1 MLGENIH
8 QKEKRRFSI
17 LGKLIFFFGLLILI
31 GGFTMGA
38 SALFIAKKAL
48 MEKIEKALIMKATDT
63 AEIIDGRIN
72 NFLQLLEGLARI
84 PALRDSKLTF
94 YEKVKALQKDAER
107 NKTIEYFGIS
117 DKNGIRYSIDG
128 SSFFVGDREWYK
140 EAIAGRNF
148 ISEPIG
154 NRKTGHLEIILSVPI
169 YDDEQNILGVFSA
182 GVNGLALSDLID
194 DIVIGETGGC
204 YIIGASGTTIADKD
218 RQIVE
223 DQENSIKSAE
233 SEPEL
238 KSIADFE
245 QKVLSSSGAGL
256 GKFTYEGEKEI
267 AAYSPMKTTKW
278 KIIVSAPVGELTR
291 SLKLLKITVRLIGIT
306 ILIVSIILTAVI
318 ALTIVKPIISA
329 VKALKNI
336 ADGDGD
342 LTVRLPIK
350 RNDEI
355 TDLSKYFN
363 RTIEKI
369 GNSIKTVGS
378 GTQEMEQIGNELASN
393 MTETASAIHQIST
406 NIEGVKQQALTQA
419 ASVTE
424 TSATIEQIIKTITQ
438 LNGMIESQAVSV
450 AESSSAIEQMVGN
463 ISSITQTL
471 IKTDEAIKNL
481 AGATAEGKETL
492 SVSNTVTQKI
502 SEESGGLLEASSVI
516 QHIASQ
522 TNLLAMNAAIEA
534 AHAGEAGKGF
544 AVVADEIRKLAEE
557 SSSQGKTITSTLKIL
572 SKEIENLSSSSKL
585 AEEKFDSIFA
595 LSEQVKKMSETLML
609 AMKEQENGGRE
620 ILTAIHDINLITSRV
635 NDGSAEMLEGG
646 KNIAVEMQKLDDL
659 TRVITASM
667 NEMAAGAFQINEAT
681 QEVNSI
687 SQKNKENISSLVTE
701 VEKFKI

>member
-1 MLGENIH
+1 MLGGKIH
-8 QKEKRRFSI
+8 QKERRRFSI
-17 LGKLIFFFGLLILI
+17 LGKLIFFFGLLILV

-38 SALFIAKKAL
+38 AALFVAKNAL
-48 MEKIEKALIMKATDT
+48 TGKIEGALIMKAKDT
-63 AEIIDGRIN
+63 AEIVDGRVN
-72 NFLQLLEGLARI
+72 SFLQLMEGLARI
-84 PALRDSKLTF
+84 PALRDYKLDF
-94 YEKVKALQKDAER
+94 SEKAVALQKDAKR
-107 NKTIEYFGIS
+107 NKMIEYFGIS
-117 DKNGIRYSIDG
+117 DRHGMRYSADG
-128 SSFFVGDREWYK
+128 TSFFVGDREWYN
-140 EAIAGRNF
+140 EAIEGRNF
-148 ISEPIG
+148 ISEPMA
-154 NRKTGHLEIILSVPI
+154 NRKTGRLQIILSVPI

-182 GVNGLALSDLID
+182 GINGLVLSDLVD

-204 YIIGASGTTIADKD
+204 YIIGAAGTTIADKD
-218 RQIVE
+218 RELVE
-223 DQENSIKSAE
+223 NQENSIQRAV

-245 QKVLSSSGAGL
+245 QKVLTSSEAGL
-256 GKFTYEGEKEI
+256 DRFVYEGEEEI
-267 AAYSPMKTTKW
+267 AAYSPMRTTNW
-278 KIIVSAPVGELTR
+278 KVIVSAPVNELMR
-291 SLKLLKITVRLIGIT
+291 SLQLLKITMRLIGIT

-318 ALTIVKPIISA
+318 ALTIVRPITSA

-393 MTETASAIHQIST
+393 MTETVSAIHQIST
-406 NIEGVKQQALTQA
+406 NIEGVKQQAFTQA
-419 ASVTE
+419 ASDTE

-481 AGATAEGKETL
+481 AEATAEGKETL
-492 SVSNTVTQKI
+492 SASNTVTQKI

-572 SKEIENLSSSSKL
+572 SKEIENLSTSSKL

-595 LSEQVKKMSETLML
+595 LSEQVKQMSETLML

-620 ILTAIHDINLITSRV
+620 VLTAIHDINLITSRV

-701 VEKFKI
+701 VEKFKV

>member
-1 MLGENIH
+1 M
-8 QKEKRRFSI
+8 
-17 LGKLIFFFGLLILI
+17 
-31 GGFTMGA
+31 
-38 SALFIAKKAL
+38 
-48 MEKIEKALIMKATDT
+48 
-63 AEIIDGRIN
+63 
-72 NFLQLLEGLARI
+72 
-84 PALRDSKLTF
+84 
-94 YEKVKALQKDAER
+94 
-107 NKTIEYFGIS
+107 
-117 DKNGIRYSIDG
+117 
-128 SSFFVGDREWYK
+128 
-140 EAIAGRNF
+140 
-148 ISEPIG
+148 
-154 NRKTGHLEIILSVPI
+154 
-169 YDDEQNILGVFSA
+169 FSA
-182 GVNGLALSDLID
+182 TVSGLSLNDIID

-204 YIIGASGTTIADKD
+204 YIIDASGTTIADKD
-218 RQIVE
+218 IELVKK
-223 DQENSIKSAE
+223 QENSIKSAI
-233 SEPEL
+233 SDPEL

-245 QKVLSSSGAGL
+245 QKVLESSEPGLAGFVYNGL
-256 GKFTYEGEKEI
+256 KEI
-267 AAYSPMKTTKW
+267 GAYSPMKTKNW
-278 KIIVSAPVGELTR
+278 KVIISAPVNELTG
-291 SLKLLKITVRLIGIT
+291 SLRPLKITIRIIGIS
-306 ILIVSIILTAVI
+306 ILIISIILTAII
-318 ALTIVKPIISA
+318 ALSIVRPITST
-329 VKALKNI
+329 VQALKNI

-342 LTVRLPIK
+342 LRVRLPIK

-355 TDLSKYFN
+355 ADLSKYFN
-363 RTIEKI
+363 KTIEKI

-424 TSATIEQIIKTITQ
+424 TSATIEQIIKTIAQ
-438 LNGMIESQAVSV
+438 LNGMIESQAASV

-471 IKTDEAIKNL
+471 TRTDDAIKNL

-492 SVSNTVTQKI
+492 SLSNTVTQKI

-620 ILTAIHDINLITSRV
+620 VLTAIHNINLITSQV

-681 QEVNSI
+681 QEVNII
-687 SQKNKENISSLVTE
+687 SQKNKENIGNLVSE
-701 VEKFKI
+701 VERFKV

>member
-1 MLGENIH
+1 MLGGKIH
-8 QKEKRRFSI
+8 QKERRRFSI

-291 SLKLLKITVRLIGIT
+291 SLKLLKITMRLIGIT

-687 SQKNKENISSLVTE
+687 SQKNKENIISLVTE

>member
-1 MLGENIH
+1 
-8 QKEKRRFSI
+8 
-17 LGKLIFFFGLLILI
+17 
-31 GGFTMGA
+31 
-38 SALFIAKKAL
+38 
-48 MEKIEKALIMKATDT
+48 
-63 AEIIDGRIN
+63 
-72 NFLQLLEGLARI
+72 
-84 PALRDSKLTF
+84 
-94 YEKVKALQKDAER
+94 
-107 NKTIEYFGIS
+107 
-117 DKNGIRYSIDG
+117 
-128 SSFFVGDREWYK
+128 
-140 EAIAGRNF
+140 
-148 ISEPIG
+148 
-154 NRKTGHLEIILSVPI
+154 
-169 YDDEQNILGVFSA
+169 
-182 GVNGLALSDLID
+182 
-194 DIVIGETGGC
+194 
-204 YIIGASGTTIADKD
+204 
-218 RQIVE
+218 
-223 DQENSIKSAE
+223 
-233 SEPEL
+233 
-238 KSIADFE
+238 
-245 QKVLSSSGAGL
+245 
-256 GKFTYEGEKEI
+256 
-267 AAYSPMKTTKW
+267 MKTKNW
-278 KIIVSAPVGELTR
+278 KVIISAPVNELTG
-291 SLKLLKITVRLIGIT
+291 SLRPLKITIRIIGVT
-306 ILIVSIILTAVI
+306 ILIISIILTAII
-318 ALTIVKPIISA
+318 ALTIVKPITST
-329 VKALKNI
+329 VQALKNI

-342 LTVRLPIK
+342 LRVRLPIK

-363 RTIEKI
+363 KTIEKI

-378 GTQEMEQIGNELASN
+378 ESQEMEHIGNELASN

-424 TSATIEQIIKTITQ
+424 TSATIEQIIKTIAQ
-438 LNGMIESQAVSV
+438 LNGMIESQAASV

-471 IKTDEAIKNL
+471 ARTDDAIKNL

-492 SVSNTVTQKI
+492 SLSNTVTQKI

-620 ILTAIHDINLITSRV
+620 VLTAIHNINLITSQV
-635 NDGSAEMLEGG
+635 NDGSAEMLAGG

-667 NEMAAGAFQINEAT
+667 NEMATGALQINEAT
-681 QEVNSI
+681 QEVNII
-687 SQKNKENISSLVTE
+687 SQKNKENIGNLVNE
-701 VEKFKI
+701 VERFRV

>member
-1 MLGENIH
+1 MVGEKNY
-8 QKEKRRFSI
+8 QKEGRRFSI
-17 LGKLIFFFGLLILI
+17 LGKLLFFFGTLILI

-38 SALFIAKKAL
+38 SALFVARNAL
-48 MEKIEKALIMKATDT
+48 LGEIEEALIMKAKDT
-63 AEIIDGRIN
+63 AEIVDGRAN
-72 NFLQLLEGLARI
+72 ALLYFLEGLARI

-94 YEKVKALQKDAER
+94 YEKVMALQKDAER

-117 DKNGIRYSIDG
+117 DKNGMIHYADETSI
-128 SSFFVGDREWYK
+128 FVGDRDWYK
-140 EAIAGRNF
+140 EAIKGKNF
-148 ISEPIG
+148 ISEPLIS
-154 NRKTGHLEIILSVPI
+154 RTTGELQIIFSVPI
-169 YDDEQNILGVFSA
+169 YDDEHNILGVFSA
-182 GVNGLALSDLID
+182 TVSGLSLNDIID

-204 YIIGASGTTIADKD
+204 YIIDASGTTIADKD
-218 RQIVE
+218 IELVKK
-223 DQENSIKSAE
+223 QENSIKSAI
-233 SEPEL
+233 SDPEL

-245 QKVLSSSGAGL
+245 QKVLESSEPGLAGFVYNGL
-256 GKFTYEGEKEI
+256 KEI
-267 AAYSPMKTTKW
+267 GAYSPMKTKNW
-278 KIIVSAPVGELTR
+278 KVIISAPVNELTG
-291 SLKLLKITVRLIGIT
+291 SLRPLKITIRIIGIS
-306 ILIVSIILTAVI
+306 ILIISIILTAII
-318 ALTIVKPIISA
+318 ALSIVRPITST
-329 VKALKNI
+329 VQALKNI

-342 LTVRLPIK
+342 LRVRLPIK

-355 TDLSKYFN
+355 ADLSKYFN
-363 RTIEKI
+363 KTIEKI

-424 TSATIEQIIKTITQ
+424 TSATIEQIIKTIAQ
-438 LNGMIESQAVSV
+438 LNGMIESQAASV
-450 AESSSAIEQMVGN
+450 AQSSSAIEQMVGN

-471 IKTDEAIKNL
+471 TRTDDAIKNL

-492 SVSNTVTQKI
+492 SLSNTVTQKI

-534 AHAGEAGKGF
+534 AHAGKGF

-620 ILTAIHDINLITSRV
+620 VLTAIHNINLITSQV

-681 QEVNSI
+681 QEVNII
-687 SQKNKENISSLVTE
+687 SQKNKENIGNLVSE
-701 VEKFKI
+701 VERFKV

>member
-1 MLGENIH
+1 
-8 QKEKRRFSI
+8 
-17 LGKLIFFFGLLILI
+17 
-31 GGFTMGA
+31 MGQ
-38 SALFIAKKAL
+38 
-48 MEKIEKALIMKATDT
+48 IEEALIMKAKDT
-63 AEIIDGRIN
+63 AEIVDGRAN
-72 NFLQLLEGLARI
+72 ALLYFLEGLARM
-84 PALRDSKLTF
+84 PALRDSSLTF
-94 YEKVKALQKDAER
+94 FEKVRALQKDAER
-107 NKTIEYFGIS
+107 NKTIEYFGVS
-117 DKNGIRYSIDG
+117 DKNGIRYSSDG
-128 SSFFVGDREWYK
+128 TSIFVGDRDWYK
-140 EAIAGRNF
+140 EAIKGRNF
-148 ISEPIG
+148 ISEPLIS
-154 NRKTGHLEIILSVPI
+154 RTTGELQIIFSVPI
-169 YDDEQNILGVFSA
+169 YDDEHNILGVFSA
-182 GVNGLALSDLID
+182 VVNGLDLNNLID

-204 YIIGASGTTIADKD
+204 YIIDASGTTIADKD
-218 RQIVE
+218 IELVKN
-223 DQENSIKSAE
+223 QENSIKKAVSD
-233 SEPEL
+233 PEL

-245 QKVLSSSGAGL
+245 QKVLASSEAGL
-256 GKFTYEGEKEI
+256 ARFVYEGQKEI
-267 AAYSPMKTTKW
+267 AAYSPMKTKNW
-278 KIIVSAPVGELTR
+278 KVIISAPVHELTG
-291 SLKLLKITVRLIGIT
+291 SLRPLKITIRIIGIT
-306 ILIVSIILTAVI
+306 ILIISIILTAII
-318 ALTIVKPIISA
+318 ALTIVKPITST
-329 VKALKNI
+329 VQALKNI

-342 LTVRLPIK
+342 LRVRLPIK

-363 RTIEKI
+363 KTIEKI

-378 GTQEMEQIGNELASN
+378 ESQEMEHIGNELASN

-424 TSATIEQIIKTITQ
+424 TSATIEQIIKTIAQ
-438 LNGMIESQAVSV
+438 LNGMIESQAASV

-471 IKTDEAIKNL
+471 ARTDYAIKNL

-492 SVSNTVTQKI
+492 SLSNTVTQKI

-620 ILTAIHDINLITSRV
+620 VLTAIHNINLITSQV

-667 NEMAAGAFQINEAT
+667 NEMAAGALQINEAT
-681 QEVNSI
+681 QEVNII
-687 SQKNKENISSLVTE
+687 SQKNKENIGNLVNE
-701 VEKFKI
+701 VERFKV

>member
-1 MLGENIH
+1 MVGEKNY
-8 QKEKRRFSI
+8 QKEGRRFSI
-17 LGKLIFFFGLLILI
+17 LGKLLFFFGTLILI

-38 SALFIAKKAL
+38 SALFVARNAL
-48 MEKIEKALIMKATDT
+48 LGEIEEALIMKAKDT
-63 AEIIDGRIN
+63 AEIVDGRAN
-72 NFLQLLEGLARI
+72 ALLYFLEGLARI

-94 YEKVKALQKDAER
+94 YEKVMALQKDAAR
-107 NKTIEYFGIS
+107 NNTIEYFGIS
-117 DKNGIRYSIDG
+117 DKNGTIYYADGTSI
-128 SSFFVGDREWYK
+128 FVGDRDWYI
-140 EAIAGRNF
+140 EAIKGKNF
-148 ISEPIG
+148 ISEPLIS
-154 NRKTGHLEIILSVPI
+154 RTTGELKIIFSVPI
-169 YDDEQNILGVFSA
+169 YDDEHNILGVFSA
-182 GVNGLALSDLID
+182 AVNGLDLNNLID

-204 YIIGASGTTIADKD
+204 YIIDASGTTIADKD
-218 RQIVE
+218 IELVKR
-223 DQENSIKSAE
+223 QENSIKSAI
-233 SEPEL
+233 SDPEL

-245 QKVLSSSGAGL
+245 QKVLASSEPGL
-256 GKFTYEGEKEI
+256 ARFVYNGLKEI
-267 AAYSPMKTTKW
+267 GAYSPMKTKNW
-278 KIIVSAPVGELTR
+278 KVIISAPVNELTG
-291 SLKLLKITVRLIGIT
+291 SLRPLKITIRIIGIS
-306 ILIVSIILTAVI
+306 ILIISIILTAII
-318 ALTIVKPIISA
+318 ALSIVRPITST
-329 VKALKNI
+329 VQALKNI

-342 LTVRLPIK
+342 LRVRLPIK

-355 TDLSKYFN
+355 ADLSKYFN
-363 RTIEKI
+363 KTIEKI

-424 TSATIEQIIKTITQ
+424 TSATIEQIIKTIAQ
-438 LNGMIESQAVSV
+438 LNGMIESQAASV

-471 IKTDEAIKNL
+471 ARTDDAIKNL

-492 SVSNTVTQKI
+492 SLSNTVTQKI

-620 ILTAIHDINLITSRV
+620 VLTAIHNINLITSQV

-681 QEVNSI
+681 QEVNII
-687 SQKNKENISSLVTE
+687 SQKNKENIGSLVSE
-701 VEKFKI
+701 VERFKV

>member
-1 MLGENIH
+1 M
-8 QKEKRRFSI
+8 
-17 LGKLIFFFGLLILI
+17 
-31 GGFTMGA
+31 
-38 SALFIAKKAL
+38 
-48 MEKIEKALIMKATDT
+48 
-63 AEIIDGRIN
+63 
-72 NFLQLLEGLARI
+72 
-84 PALRDSKLTF
+84 
-94 YEKVKALQKDAER
+94 
-107 NKTIEYFGIS
+107 
-117 DKNGIRYSIDG
+117 
-128 SSFFVGDREWYK
+128 
-140 EAIAGRNF
+140 
-148 ISEPIG
+148 
-154 NRKTGHLEIILSVPI
+154 PI
-169 YDDEQNILGVFSA
+169 YDDEHNILGVFSA
-182 GVNGLALSDLID
+182 SVNGLALNDLID

-204 YIIGASGTTIADKD
+204 YIIDASGTTIADKD
-218 RQIVE
+218 IELVKR
-223 DQENSIKSAE
+223 QENSIKKAISD
-233 SEPEL
+233 PEL

-245 QKVLSSSGAGL
+245 QKVLASSEAGL
-256 GKFTYEGEKEI
+256 ARFAYEGQQEI
-267 AAYSPMKTTKW
+267 AAYSPMKTKNW
-278 KIIVSAPVGELTR
+278 KVIISAPVNELTG
-291 SLKLLKITVRLIGIT
+291 SLRPLKITIRIIGVT
-306 ILIVSIILTAVI
+306 ILIISIILTAII
-318 ALTIVKPIISA
+318 ALTIVKPITST
-329 VKALKNI
+329 VQALKNI

-342 LTVRLPIK
+342 LRVRLPIK

-363 RTIEKI
+363 KTIEKI

-378 GTQEMEQIGNELASN
+378 ETQEMKQIGNELASN

-424 TSATIEQIIKTITQ
+424 TSATIEQIIKTIAQ
-438 LNGMIESQAVSV
+438 LNGMIESQATSV

-471 IKTDEAIKNL
+471 ARTDDAIKNL

-492 SVSNTVTQKI
+492 SLSNTVTQKI

-620 ILTAIHDINLITSRV
+620 VLTAIHNINLITSQV
-635 NDGSAEMLEGG
+635 NDGSAEMLAGG

-667 NEMAAGAFQINEAT
+667 NEMAAGALQINEAT
-681 QEVNSI
+681 QEVNII
-687 SQKNKENISSLVTE
+687 SQKNKENIGNLVNE
-701 VEKFKI
+701 VERFKV

>member
-1 MLGENIH
+1 MIGEKNY

-17 LGKLIFFFGLLILI
+17 LRKLVFFFGMLILI
-31 GGFTMGA
+31 AGFTMGA

-48 MEKIEKALIMKATDT
+48 LEKIEEALIMKAKDT
-63 AEIIDGRIN
+63 AEIVDGRIN
-72 NFLQLLEGLARI
+72 SFLQFLEGLARI
-84 PALRDSKLTF
+84 PILRDSELTF
-94 YEKVKALQKDAER
+94 SEKVIALQKDAER
-107 NKTIEYFGIS
+107 NNTIEYFGIS
-117 DKNGIRYSIDG
+117 DKNGMRYSVDG
-128 SSFFVGDREWYK
+128 SSFFIGDKDWYK
-140 EAIAGRNF
+140 AAIGGKNF
-148 ISEPIG
+148 ISEPIA
-154 NRKTGHLEIILSVPI
+154 NPKTDGLQIILSVPI

-182 GVNGLALSDLID
+182 AVNGLALTDLID
-194 DIVIGETGGC
+194 DITIGETGGC
-204 YIIGASGTTIADKD
+204 YIIGASGRTIADKD
-218 RQIVE
+218 IELVKN
-223 DQENSIKSAE
+223 QENSIKNAISD
-233 SEPEL
+233 PKL

-245 QKVLSSSGAGL
+245 QKVLASSETGL
-256 GKFTYEGEKEI
+256 DRFVYEGEEEI
-267 AAYSPMKTTKW
+267 AAYSPMKTTNW
-278 KIIVSAPVGELTR
+278 KVILSAPINELTD
-291 SLKLLKITVRLIGIT
+291 SLRLLKITMRIIGVI

-318 ALTIVKPIISA
+318 ALTIVNPIRST
-329 VKALKNI
+329 VQALKNI

-342 LTVRLPIK
+342 LRVRLPIK

-355 TDLSKYFN
+355 ADLSKYFN

-369 GNSIKTVGS
+369 GNSIKMVGS
-378 GTQEMEQIGNELASN
+378 GTQEMEQIGNELATN

-419 ASVTE
+419 ASVTQ

-438 LNGMIESQAVSV
+438 LNRMIESQAASV
-450 AESSSAIEQMVGN
+450 AESSSTIEQMVGN
-463 ISSITQTL
+463 INSITQTL
-471 IKTDEAIKNL
+471 AKTDDAIKNL

-492 SVSNTVTQKI
+492 SLSNTVTQKI

-620 ILTAIHDINLITSRV
+620 VLTAIHNINLITSQV
-635 NDGSAEMLEGG
+635 NDGSAEMLTGG
-646 KNIAVEMQKLDDL
+646 KNVADEMQKLDGL

-667 NEMAAGAFQINEAT
+667 NEMSAGALQINEAT
-681 QEVNSI
+681 QEVNI
-687 SQKNKENISSLVTE
+687 ITQKNKENIGNLVNE
-701 VEKFKI
+701 VEKFRV

>member
-1 MLGENIH
+1 M
-8 QKEKRRFSI
+8 
-17 LGKLIFFFGLLILI
+17 
-31 GGFTMGA
+31 
-38 SALFIAKKAL
+38 
-48 MEKIEKALIMKATDT
+48 
-63 AEIIDGRIN
+63 
-72 NFLQLLEGLARI
+72 
-84 PALRDSKLTF
+84 
-94 YEKVKALQKDAER
+94 
-107 NKTIEYFGIS
+107 
-117 DKNGIRYSIDG
+117 
-128 SSFFVGDREWYK
+128 
-140 EAIAGRNF
+140 
-148 ISEPIG
+148 
-154 NRKTGHLEIILSVPI
+154 PI
-169 YDDEQNILGVFSA
+169 YDDEHNILGVFSA
-182 GVNGLALSDLID
+182 GVNGLALNDLID

-204 YIIGASGTTIADKD
+204 YIIDASGTTIADKD
-218 RQIVE
+218 IELVKR
-223 DQENSIKSAE
+223 QENSIKKAISD
-233 SEPEL
+233 PEL

-245 QKVLSSSGAGL
+245 QKVLASSEAGL
-256 GKFTYEGEKEI
+256 ARFVYEGQQEI
-267 AAYSPMKTTKW
+267 AAYSPMKTKNW
-278 KIIVSAPVGELTR
+278 KVIISAPVNELTG
-291 SLKLLKITVRLIGIT
+291 SLRPLKITIRIIGVT
-306 ILIVSIILTAVI
+306 ILIISIILTAII
-318 ALTIVKPIISA
+318 ALTIVKPITST
-329 VKALKNI
+329 VQALKNI

-342 LTVRLPIK
+342 LRVRLPIK

-363 RTIEKI
+363 KTIEKI

-378 GTQEMEQIGNELASN
+378 ETQEMKQIGNELASN

-424 TSATIEQIIKTITQ
+424 TSATIEQIIKTIAQ
-438 LNGMIESQAVSV
+438 LNGMIESQAASV

-471 IKTDEAIKNL
+471 ARTDDAIKNL

-492 SVSNTVTQKI
+492 SLSNTVTQKI

-620 ILTAIHDINLITSRV
+620 VLTAIHNINLITSQV
-635 NDGSAEMLEGG
+635 NDGSAEMLAGG

-681 QEVNSI
+681 QEVNII
-687 SQKNKENISSLVTE
+687 SQKNKENIGNLVNE
-701 VEKFKI
+701 VERFKV

>member
-1 MLGENIH
+1 MIGEKNY

-17 LGKLIFFFGLLILI
+17 LRKLVFFFGMLILI
-31 GGFTMGA
+31 AGFTMGA

-48 MEKIEKALIMKATDT
+48 LEKIEEALIMKAKDT
-63 AEIIDGRIN
+63 AEIVDGRIN
-72 NFLQLLEGLARI
+72 SFLQFLEGLARI
-84 PALRDSKLTF
+84 PILRDSELTF
-94 YEKVKALQKDAER
+94 SEKVIALQKDAER
-107 NKTIEYFGIS
+107 NNTIEYFGIS
-117 DKNGIRYSIDG
+117 DKNGMRYSVDG
-128 SSFFVGDREWYK
+128 SSFFIGDKDWYK
-140 EAIAGRNF
+140 AAIGGKNF
-148 ISEPIG
+148 ISEPIA
-154 NRKTGHLEIILSVPI
+154 NPKTDGLQIILSVPI

-182 GVNGLALSDLID
+182 AVNGLALTDLID
-194 DIVIGETGGC
+194 DITIGETGGC
-204 YIIGASGTTIADKD
+204 YIIGASGRTIADKD
-218 RQIVE
+218 IELVKN
-223 DQENSIKSAE
+223 QENSIKNAISD
-233 SEPEL
+233 PKL

-245 QKVLSSSGAGL
+245 QKVLASSETGL
-256 GKFTYEGEKEI
+256 DRFVYEGEEEI
-267 AAYSPMKTTKW
+267 AAYSPMKTTNW
-278 KIIVSAPVGELTR
+278 KVILSAPINELTD
-291 SLKLLKITVRLIGIT
+291 SLRLLKITMRIIGVI

-318 ALTIVKPIISA
+318 ALTIVNPIRST
-329 VKALKNI
+329 VQALKNI

-342 LTVRLPIK
+342 LRVRLPIK

-355 TDLSKYFN
+355 ADLSKYFN

-369 GNSIKTVGS
+369 GNSIKMVGS
-378 GTQEMEQIGNELASN
+378 GTQEMEQIGNELATN

-419 ASVTE
+419 ASVTQ

-438 LNGMIESQAVSV
+438 LNGMIESQAASV
-450 AESSSAIEQMVGN
+450 AESSSTIEQMVGN
-463 ISSITQTL
+463 INSITQTL
-471 IKTDEAIKNL
+471 AKTDDAIKNL

-492 SVSNTVTQKI
+492 LLSNTVTQKI

-544 AVVADEIRKLAEE
+544 SVVADEIRKLAEE

-595 LSEQVKKMSETLML
+595 LSEQVKKMSESLML

-620 ILTAIHDINLITSRV
+620 VLTAIHNINLITSQV

-667 NEMAAGAFQINEAT
+667 NEMAAGALQINEAT
-681 QEVNSI
+681 QEVNII
-687 SQKNKENISSLVTE
+687 SQKNKENIGNLVNE
-701 VEKFKI
+701 VERFKV

>member
-492 SVSNTVTQKI
+492 SASNTVTQKI

-572 SKEIENLSSSSKL
+572 SKEIENLSTSSKL

-595 LSEQVKKMSETLML
+595 LSEQVKQMSETLML

-620 ILTAIHDINLITSRV
+620 VLTAIHDINLITSRV

-687 SQKNKENISSLVTE
+687 SQKIK
-701 VEKFKI
+701 KI

>member
-1 MLGENIH
+1 MVGEKNY
-8 QKEKRRFSI
+8 QKEGRRFSI
-17 LGKLIFFFGLLILI
+17 LRKLVFFFGGLILI

-38 SALFIAKKAL
+38 SALFVAKKAL
-48 MEKIEKALIMKATDT
+48 MEKIEETLIMKVKDT
-63 AEIIDGRIN
+63 AEIVDGRIN
-72 NFLQLLEGLARI
+72 SFLQFLEGLARI
-84 PALRDSKLTF
+84 PILRDSELTF
-94 YEKVKALQKDAER
+94 SEKVIALQKDAER

-117 DKNGIRYSIDG
+117 DKDGMRYSADG
-128 SSFFVGDREWYK
+128 SSFFIGDKDWYK
-140 EAIAGRNF
+140 AAIEGKNF
-148 ISEPIG
+148 ISEPIA
-154 NRKTGHLEIILSVPI
+154 NPKTDGLQIILSVPI

-182 GVNGLALSDLID
+182 AINGLALTDLID
-194 DIVIGETGGC
+194 DITIGETGGC
-204 YIIGASGTTIADKD
+204 YIIGASGRTIADKD
-218 RQIVE
+218 IELVKN
-223 DQENSIKSAE
+223 QENSIKNAISD
-233 SEPEL
+233 PKL

-245 QKVLSSSGAGL
+245 QKVLMSSETGL
-256 GKFTYEGEKEI
+256 DRFVYEGEEEI
-267 AAYSPMKTTKW
+267 AAYSPMKTTNW
-278 KIIVSAPVGELTR
+278 KVILSAPINELTD
-291 SLKLLKITVRLIGIT
+291 SLRLLKITMRIIGVI

-318 ALTIVKPIISA
+318 ALTIVNPIRST
-329 VKALKNI
+329 VQALKNI

-342 LTVRLPIK
+342 LRVRLPIK

-355 TDLSKYFN
+355 ADLSKYFN

-369 GNSIKTVGS
+369 GNSIKMVGS
-378 GTQEMEQIGNELASN
+378 GTQEMEQIGNELATN

-419 ASVTE
+419 ASVTQ

-438 LNGMIESQAVSV
+438 LNGMIESQAASV
-450 AESSSAIEQMVGN
+450 AESSSTIEQMVGN
-463 ISSITQTL
+463 INSITQTL
-471 IKTDEAIKNL
+471 AKTDDAIKNL

-492 SVSNTVTQKI
+492 SLSNTVTQKI

-620 ILTAIHDINLITSRV
+620 VLTAIHNINLITSQV

-681 QEVNSI
+681 QEVNII
-687 SQKNKENISSLVTE
+687 SQKNKENIGNLVNE
-701 VEKFKI
+701 VERFKV

>member
-1 MLGENIH
+1 MIGEKNY

-17 LGKLIFFFGLLILI
+17 LRKLVFFFGMLILI
-31 GGFTMGA
+31 AGFTMGA

-48 MEKIEKALIMKATDT
+48 LEKIEEALIMKAKDT
-63 AEIIDGRIN
+63 AEIVDGRIN
-72 NFLQLLEGLARI
+72 SFLQFLEGLARI
-84 PALRDSKLTF
+84 PILRDSELTF
-94 YEKVKALQKDAER
+94 SEKVIALQKDAER
-107 NKTIEYFGIS
+107 NNTIEYFGIS
-117 DKNGIRYSIDG
+117 DKNGMRYSVDG
-128 SSFFVGDREWYK
+128 SSFFIGDKDWYK
-140 EAIAGRNF
+140 AAIGGKNF
-148 ISEPIG
+148 ISEPIA
-154 NRKTGHLEIILSVPI
+154 NPKTDGLQIILSVPI

-182 GVNGLALSDLID
+182 AVNGLALTDLID
-194 DIVIGETGGC
+194 DITIGETGGC
-204 YIIGASGTTIADKD
+204 YIIGASGRTIADKD
-218 RQIVE
+218 IELVKN
-223 DQENSIKSAE
+223 QENSIKNAISD
-233 SEPEL
+233 PKL

-245 QKVLSSSGAGL
+245 QKVLASSETGL
-256 GKFTYEGEKEI
+256 DRFVYEGEEEI
-267 AAYSPMKTTKW
+267 AAYSPMKTTNW
-278 KIIVSAPVGELTR
+278 KVILSAPINELTD
-291 SLKLLKITVRLIGIT
+291 SLRLLKITMRIIGVI

-318 ALTIVKPIISA
+318 ALTIVNPIRST
-329 VKALKNI
+329 VQALKNI

-342 LTVRLPIK
+342 LRVRLPIK

-355 TDLSKYFN
+355 ADLSKYFN

-369 GNSIKTVGS
+369 GNSIKMVGS
-378 GTQEMEQIGNELASN
+378 GTQEMEQIGNELATN

-419 ASVTE
+419 ASVTQ

-438 LNGMIESQAVSV
+438 LNRMIESQAASV
-450 AESSSAIEQMVGN
+450 AESSSTIEQMVGN
-463 ISSITQTL
+463 INSITQTL
-471 IKTDEAIKNL
+471 AKTDDAIKNL

-492 SVSNTVTQKI
+492 SLSNTVTQKI

-595 LSEQVKKMSETLML
+595 LSEHVKKMSETLML

-620 ILTAIHDINLITSRV
+620 VLTAIHNINLITSQV
-635 NDGSAEMLEGG
+635 NDGSAEMLTGG
-646 KNIAVEMQKLDDL
+646 KNVADEMQKLDGL

-667 NEMAAGAFQINEAT
+667 NEMSAGALQINEAT
-681 QEVNSI
+681 QEVNI
-687 SQKNKENISSLVTE
+687 ITQKNKENIGNLVNE
-701 VEKFKI
+701 VEKFRV

>member
-1 MLGENIH
+1 MIGEKNY

-17 LGKLIFFFGLLILI
+17 LRKLVFFFGMLILI
-31 GGFTMGA
+31 AGFTMGA

-48 MEKIEKALIMKATDT
+48 LEKIEEALIMKAKDT
-63 AEIIDGRIN
+63 AEIVDGRIN
-72 NFLQLLEGLARI
+72 SFLQFLEGLARI
-84 PALRDSKLTF
+84 PILRDSELTF
-94 YEKVKALQKDAER
+94 SEKVIALQKDAER
-107 NKTIEYFGIS
+107 NNTIEYFGIS
-117 DKNGIRYSIDG
+117 DKNGMRYSVDG
-128 SSFFVGDREWYK
+128 SSFFIGDKDWYK
-140 EAIAGRNF
+140 AAIGGKNF
-148 ISEPIG
+148 ISEPIA
-154 NRKTGHLEIILSVPI
+154 NPKTDGLQIILSVPI

-182 GVNGLALSDLID
+182 AVNGLALTDLID
-194 DIVIGETGGC
+194 DITLGEPGGC
-204 YIIGASGTTIADKD
+204 YIIGAPGRTIADKD
-218 RQIVE
+218 IELVKN
-223 DQENSIKSAE
+223 QENSIKNAISD
-233 SEPEL
+233 PKL

-245 QKVLSSSGAGL
+245 QKVLASSETGL
-256 GKFTYEGEKEI
+256 DRFVYEGEEEI
-267 AAYSPMKTTKW
+267 AAYSPMKTTNW
-278 KIIVSAPVGELTR
+278 KVIISAPTYELTN
-291 SLKLLKITVRLIGIT
+291 SLRLLKITLRLIGVI
-306 ILIVSIILTAVI
+306 ILIVSITLTAVI
-318 ALTIVKPIISA
+318 ALTIVKPITST
-329 VKALKNI
+329 VQALKNI

-342 LTVRLPIK
+342 LRVRLPIK

-355 TDLSKYFN
+355 ADLSKYFN

-369 GNSIKTVGS
+369 GNSIKMVGS
-378 GTQEMEQIGNELASN
+378 GTQEMEQIGNELATN

-419 ASVTE
+419 ASVTQ

-438 LNGMIESQAVSV
+438 LNGMIESQAASV
-450 AESSSAIEQMVGN
+450 AESSSTIEQMVGN
-463 ISSITQTL
+463 INSITQTL
-471 IKTDEAIKNL
+471 AKTDDAIKNL

-492 SVSNTVTQKI
+492 LLSNTVTQKI

-595 LSEQVKKMSETLML
+595 LSEHVKKMSETLML

-620 ILTAIHDINLITSRV
+620 VLTAIHNINLITSQV
-635 NDGSAEMLEGG
+635 NDGSAEMLTGG
-646 KNIAVEMQKLDDL
+646 KNVADEMQKLDGL

-667 NEMAAGAFQINEAT
+667 NEMSAGALQINEAT
-681 QEVNSI
+681 QEVNI
-687 SQKNKENISSLVTE
+687 ITQKNKENIGNLVSE
-701 VEKFKI
+701 VERFKV

>member
-1 MLGENIH
+1 M
-8 QKEKRRFSI
+8 
-17 LGKLIFFFGLLILI
+17 
-31 GGFTMGA
+31 
-38 SALFIAKKAL
+38 
-48 MEKIEKALIMKATDT
+48 
-63 AEIIDGRIN
+63 
-72 NFLQLLEGLARI
+72 
-84 PALRDSKLTF
+84 
-94 YEKVKALQKDAER
+94 
-107 NKTIEYFGIS
+107 
-117 DKNGIRYSIDG
+117 
-128 SSFFVGDREWYK
+128 
-140 EAIAGRNF
+140 
-148 ISEPIG
+148 
-154 NRKTGHLEIILSVPI
+154 PI
-169 YDDEQNILGVFSA
+169 YDDEHNILGVFSA
-182 GVNGLALSDLID
+182 GVNGLALNDLID

-204 YIIGASGTTIADKD
+204 YIIDASGTTIADKD
-218 RQIVE
+218 IELVKR
-223 DQENSIKSAE
+223 QENSIKKAISD
-233 SEPEL
+233 PEL

-245 QKVLSSSGAGL
+245 QKVLASSEAGL
-256 GKFTYEGEKEI
+256 ARFAYEGQQEI
-267 AAYSPMKTTKW
+267 AAYSPMKTKNW
-278 KIIVSAPVGELTR
+278 KVIISAPVNELTG
-291 SLKLLKITVRLIGIT
+291 SLRPLKITIRIIGVT
-306 ILIVSIILTAVI
+306 ILIISIILTAII
-318 ALTIVKPIISA
+318 ALTIVKPITST
-329 VKALKNI
+329 VQALKNI

-342 LTVRLPIK
+342 LRVRLPIK

-363 RTIEKI
+363 KTIEKI

-378 GTQEMEQIGNELASN
+378 ETQEMKQIGNELASN

-424 TSATIEQIIKTITQ
+424 TSATIEQIIKTIAQ
-438 LNGMIESQAVSV
+438 LNGMIESQAASV

-471 IKTDEAIKNL
+471 ARTDDAIKNL

-492 SVSNTVTQKI
+492 SLSNTVTQKI

-620 ILTAIHDINLITSRV
+620 VLTAIHNINLITSQV

-681 QEVNSI
+681 QEVNII
-687 SQKNKENISSLVTE
+687 SQKNKENIGNLVNE
-701 VEKFKI
+701 VERFKV

>member
-1 MLGENIH
+1 MVGEKNYR
-8 QKEKRRFSI
+8 KEGRRFSI
-17 LGKLIFFFGLLILI
+17 LRKLVFFFGMLILI

-38 SALFIAKKAL
+38 SALFVAKKAL
-48 MEKIEKALIMKATDT
+48 LGKIEEALLMKAEDT
-63 AEIIDGRIN
+63 AEIVDSRAN
-72 NFLQLLEGLARI
+72 SMLYFLEGLARI
-84 PALRDSKLTF
+84 PALRDSKLSF

-117 DKNGIRYSIDG
+117 DINGIRYSADG
-128 SSFFVGDREWYK
+128 YSIFVGDREWYK
-140 EAIAGRNF
+140 EAIKGKNF
-148 ISEPIG
+148 ISEPIIS
-154 NRKTGHLEIILSVPI
+154 RTTGELQIIFSVPI
-169 YDDEQNILGVFSA
+169 YDDEHNILGVFSA
-182 GVNGLALSDLID
+182 GVNGLALNDLID

-204 YIIGASGTTIADKD
+204 YIIDASGTTIADKD
-218 RQIVE
+218 IELVKR
-223 DQENSIKSAE
+223 QENSIKKAISD
-233 SEPEL
+233 PEL

-245 QKVLSSSGAGL
+245 QKVLASSEAGL
-256 GKFTYEGEKEI
+256 ARFAYEGQQEI
-267 AAYSPMKTTKW
+267 AAYSPMKTKNW
-278 KIIVSAPVGELTR
+278 KVIISAPVNELTG
-291 SLKLLKITVRLIGIT
+291 SLRPLKITIRIIGVT
-306 ILIVSIILTAVI
+306 ILIISIILTAII
-318 ALTIVKPIISA
+318 ALTIVKPITST
-329 VKALKNI
+329 VQALKNI

-342 LTVRLPIK
+342 LRVRLPIK

-363 RTIEKI
+363 KTIEKI

-378 GTQEMEQIGNELASN
+378 ETQEMKQIGNELASN

-424 TSATIEQIIKTITQ
+424 TSATIEQIIKTIAQ
-438 LNGMIESQAVSV
+438 LNGMIESQAASV

-471 IKTDEAIKNL
+471 ARTDDAIKNL

-492 SVSNTVTQKI
+492 SLSNTVTQKI

-595 LSEQVKKMSETLML
+595 LSEQVKKMSESLML

-620 ILTAIHDINLITSRV
+620 VLTAIHNINLITSQV
-635 NDGSAEMLEGG
+635 NDGSAEMLAGG

-667 NEMAAGAFQINEAT
+667 NEMAAGALQINEAT
-681 QEVNSI
+681 QEVNII
-687 SQKNKENISSLVTE
+687 SQKNKENIGNLVNE
-701 VEKFKI
+701 VERFKV

>member
-1 MLGENIH
+1 MLGGKIH
-8 QKEKRRFSI
+8 QKERRRFSI

-38 SALFIAKKAL
+38 SALFVAKNAL
-48 MEKIEKALIMKATDT
+48 TGKIEGALIMKAKDT
-63 AEIIDGRIN
+63 AEIVDGRVN
-72 NFLQLLEGLARI
+72 SFLQLMEGLARI
-84 PALRDSKLTF
+84 PALRDYKLDF
-94 YEKVKALQKDAER
+94 SEKAVALQKDAKR
-107 NKTIEYFGIS
+107 NKMIEYFGIS
-117 DKNGIRYSIDG
+117 DRNGMRYSADG
-128 SSFFVGDREWYK
+128 TSFFVGDREWYN
-140 EAIAGRNF
+140 EAIEGRNF
-148 ISEPIG
+148 ISEPMA
-154 NRKTGHLEIILSVPI
+154 NRKTGRLQIILSVPI

-182 GVNGLALSDLID
+182 GINGLVLNDLID
-194 DIVIGETGGC
+194 DIIIGETGGC
-204 YIIGASGTTIADKD
+204 YIIGATGTTIADKD
-218 RQIVE
+218 RQLVE
-223 DQENSIKSAE
+223 DQENSIKKAE
-233 SEPEL
+233 SEPDL

-245 QKVLSSSGAGL
+245 QKVLASSEAGL
-256 GKFTYEGEKEI
+256 DRFVYEGEEEI
-267 AAYSPMKTTKW
+267 AAYSPMRTTNW
-278 KIIVSAPVGELTR
+278 KVIVSAPVNELMR
-291 SLKLLKITVRLIGIT
+291 SLQLLKITMRLIGIT

-318 ALTIVKPIISA
+318 ALTIVRPITSA

-406 NIEGVKQQALTQA
+406 NIEGVKQQAFTQA

-481 AGATAEGKETL
+481 AEATAEGKETL
-492 SVSNTVTQKI
+492 SASNTVTQKI

-572 SKEIENLSSSSKL
+572 SKEIENLSTSSKL

-595 LSEQVKKMSETLML
+595 LSEQVKQMSETLML

-620 ILTAIHDINLITSRV
+620 VLTAIHDINLITSRV

-701 VEKFKI
+701 VEKFKV

>member
-1 MLGENIH
+1 MVGEKNY
-8 QKEKRRFSI
+8 QKEGRRFSI
-17 LGKLIFFFGLLILI
+17 LGKLLFFFGTLILI

-38 SALFIAKKAL
+38 SALFVARNAL
-48 MEKIEKALIMKATDT
+48 LGEIEEALIMKAKDT
-63 AEIIDGRIN
+63 AEIVDGRAN
-72 NFLQLLEGLARI
+72 ALLYFLEGLARI

-94 YEKVKALQKDAER
+94 YEKVMALQKDAAR
-107 NKTIEYFGIS
+107 NNTIEYFGIS
-117 DKNGIRYSIDG
+117 DKNGTIYYADGTSI
-128 SSFFVGDREWYK
+128 FVGDRDWYI
-140 EAIAGRNF
+140 EAIT
-148 ISEPIG
+148 
-154 NRKTGHLEIILSVPI
+154 TGELKIIFSVPI
-169 YDDEQNILGVFSA
+169 YDDEHNILGVFSA
-182 GVNGLALSDLID
+182 AVNGLDLNNLID

-204 YIIGASGTTIADKD
+204 YIIDASGTTIADKD
-218 RQIVE
+218 IELVKR
-223 DQENSIKSAE
+223 QENSIKSAI
-233 SEPEL
+233 SDPEL

-245 QKVLSSSGAGL
+245 QKVLASSEPGL
-256 GKFTYEGEKEI
+256 ARFVYNGLKEI
-267 AAYSPMKTTKW
+267 GAYSPMKTKNW
-278 KIIVSAPVGELTR
+278 KVIISAPVNELTS
-291 SLKLLKITVRLIGIT
+291 SLKPLKITIRIIGIS
-306 ILIVSIILTAVI
+306 ILIISIILTAII
-318 ALTIVKPIISA
+318 ALSIVRPITST
-329 VKALKNI
+329 VQALKNI

-342 LTVRLPIK
+342 LRVRLPIK

-355 TDLSKYFN
+355 ADLSKYFN
-363 RTIEKI
+363 KTIEKI

-424 TSATIEQIIKTITQ
+424 TSATIEQIIKTIAQ
-438 LNGMIESQAVSV
+438 LNGMIESQAASV
-450 AESSSAIEQMVGN
+450 AQSSSAIEQMVGN

-471 IKTDEAIKNL
+471 TRTDDAIKNL

-492 SVSNTVTQKI
+492 SLSNTVTQKI

-620 ILTAIHDINLITSRV
+620 VLTAIHNINLITSQV

-681 QEVNSI
+681 QEVNII
-687 SQKNKENISSLVTE
+687 SQKNKENIGNLVSE
-701 VEKFKI
+701 VERFKV